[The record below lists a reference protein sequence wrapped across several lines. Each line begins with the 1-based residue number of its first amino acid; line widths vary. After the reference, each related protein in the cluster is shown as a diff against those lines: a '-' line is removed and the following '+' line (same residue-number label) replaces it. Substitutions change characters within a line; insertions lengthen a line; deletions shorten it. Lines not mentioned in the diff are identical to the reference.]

1 MKRWILACMSV
12 AVVSGGFAAT
22 AWADDLVPPP
32 WRGSSRTTWQ
42 DWTFATDANPT
53 APEGFINANGTPSAT
68 ITDGTWLS
76 AESDHVG
83 VWQLTQPDSK
93 IDLSIPNY
101 SYRPNEKV
109 VWTQVTW
116 SSEGGVPDV
125 LVSTARQGT
134 TYTYSGE
141 LVSRTPL
148 NNYSLNNEGY
158 SWYQDVVQTIIPYNP
173 SHENVVITG
182 NIDCGQVV
190 VDTVCPEPSSIV
202 LLGIGAISLLA
213 YAWRRRR
220 QTV

>member
-1 MKRWILACMSV
+1 
-12 AVVSGGFAAT
+12 
-22 AWADDLVPPP
+22 
-32 WRGSSRTTWQ
+32 
-42 DWTFATDANPT
+42 
-53 APEGFINANGTPSAT
+53 
-68 ITDGTWLS
+68 
-76 AESDHVG
+76 
-83 VWQLTQPDSK
+83 
-93 IDLSIPNY
+93 
-101 SYRPNEKV
+101 
-109 VWTQVTW
+109 
-116 SSEGGVPDV
+116 
-125 LVSTARQGT
+125 
-134 TYTYSGE
+134 
-141 LVSRTPL
+141 L